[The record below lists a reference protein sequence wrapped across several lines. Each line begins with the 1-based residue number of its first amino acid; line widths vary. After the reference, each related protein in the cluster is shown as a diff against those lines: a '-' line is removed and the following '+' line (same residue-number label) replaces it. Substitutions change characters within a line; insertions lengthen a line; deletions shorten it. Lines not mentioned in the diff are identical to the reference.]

1 MRIPGTSF
9 VIDGPR
15 SIAVLLLG
23 AACASGGVAWGVQ
36 SSAAHDLRRAH
47 ELGQREVP
55 EDDSPPPD
63 LEDYRA
69 ILDTISEAV
78 EIRRNIDDLL
88 TNVEETV
95 ALFEDQRAQA
105 DEITAAALD
114 ELDAIARGLHS
125 SVAAAET
132 SDEKLSTL
140 RTRLKR
146 SAELAAAIARELEE
160 LDESLGPSV
169 GGGP

>member
-9 VIDGPR
+9 VVNGPL
-15 SIAVLLLG
+15 SAAVLLLSG
-23 AACASGGVAWGVQ
+23 ACTLGAIAWGVQ
-36 SSAAHDLRRAH
+36 SSAAHDLQRAH

-55 EDDSPPPD
+55 ENDAPPPD

-69 ILDTISEAV
+69 ILDTISESV
-78 EIRRNIDDLL
+78 EIRRGIDDLL
-88 TNVEETV
+88 TRVEETV

-105 DEITAAALD
+105 DEITAAALA
-114 ELDAIARGLHS
+114 ELDAIARSLDS
-125 SVAAAET
+125 SVTAAET
-132 SDEKLSTL
+132 SDKKLSTL
-140 RTRLKR
+140 RNRLER